1 MYKYLLT
8 DPTGLHVTYK
18 DFVKWCN
25 DRLEDNLW
33 LSHEAMY
40 CSAARRAVRKKWFFK
55 ERYWKTHFENEI
67 ICKVIYPFEFR
78 MKEQQKRKETAMGL
92 INFKDMGLDR
102 YEVLCAL
109 YNCSHPLGMGF
120 LHFTPGPLTLE
131 EAHEHLDGYDYADY
145 VKGRVIKTKL
155 PQDAESFDPRLYD
168 RDNGEGAALEALKK
182 YVKEK
187 EGK

>member
-1 MYKYLLT
+1 M
-8 DPTGLHVTYK
+8 
-18 DFVKWCN
+18 
-25 DRLEDNLW
+25 E
-33 LSHEAMY
+33 E
-40 CSAARRAVRKKWFFK
+40 
-55 ERYWKTHFENEI
+55 
-67 ICKVIYPFEFR
+67 
-78 MKEQQKRKETAMGL
+78 
-92 INFKDMGLDR
+92 INFKEMGLDR

-109 YNCSHPLGMGF
+109 YNKSKPLGLGMLF
-120 LHFTPGPLTLE
+120 FTPGQLSLV